1 MTREEYMTDLLTTY
15 QLIGVPVNKEDH
27 IIYRLRHGELGRDLI
42 VRSYACPIPIYETLT
57 TVRSP
62 YLPEVFDA
70 IELDDGMIVLE
81 EFINGITVAEI
92 AAAEQYHQKEAFKV
106 VRTVCRALSVLH
118 GMNIVHRD
126 VKPEN
131 IMVDGAGRIVLID
144 LDTARRVS
152 TKSQDTVVMG
162 TVGYASPEQMGLT
175 QTDARTDIYAVGVLL
190 NVLLTGK
197 HPSDRLAHGKA
208 GRIVRK
214 CTQINPDDRYQTAD
228 KLAAAL

>member
-1 MTREEYMTDLLTTY
+1 MTDLMMTY
-15 QLIGVPVNKEDH
+15 QLVGVPVNKEDH
-27 IIYRLRHGELGRDLI
+27 IIYRLRHCELGRDLI
-42 VRSYACPIPIYETLT
+42 VRSYACPIPIYEALT